1 VRSALGLDP
10 KNDQTIAEEKSVRP
24 ELSCKAMFAS
34 WHGYANSG
42 RSPEQILEESYELLS
57 TREAADDVIM
67 RIWVE
72 FWAGGELVEYFVV
85 NYHLSL
91 RASISPEETAS
102 ASTELVS
109 LDHANTGHSPSV
121 LQNTENTG
129 GSYAVSIGTRVRAA
143 LQSFSRMRTHRSER
157 GERSQNNPSS
167 VDDHSGDSVRA
178 EGTVASGSGAVSQ
191 WTERGERK

>member
-1 VRSALGLDP
+1 MRSALGLDP

-72 FWAGGELVEYFVV
+72 FWAEGELVEYFVV

-91 RASISPEETAS
+91 RASASPEEPVYTP
-102 ASTELVS
+102 TEVVS
-109 LDHANTGHSPSV
+109 LDQAATGHSHSV
-121 LQNTENTG
+121 SQNTEQTG
-129 GSYAVSIGTRVRAA
+129 RSSAGSIGTWARTA
-143 LQSFSRMRTHRSER
+143 LR
-157 GERSQNNPSS
+157 GLSHTYRRGKGKQNDAGS
-167 VDDHSGDSVRA
+167 VDDHSGDSVRP
-178 EGTVASGSGAVSQ
+178 EVTVASGSGAVSR
-191 WTERGERK
+191 WTERSER